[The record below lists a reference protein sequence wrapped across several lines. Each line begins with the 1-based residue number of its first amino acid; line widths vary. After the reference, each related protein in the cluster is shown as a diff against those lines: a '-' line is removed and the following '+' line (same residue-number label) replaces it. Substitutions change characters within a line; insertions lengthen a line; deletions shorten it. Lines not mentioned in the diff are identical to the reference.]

1 MHEAPTPLIQI
12 IRAIDAVSHSTGR
25 IVAWLIIP
33 MVGSLVYEVIS
44 RFVFEQPTVWAYDM
58 TFMLYGSFFML
69 GAAYT
74 LYRKGHIRTDS
85 FYGAWSPRRQGIVD
99 AVCYALFFFPGLI
112 AFLWVSWDFFL
123 VSWSRNET
131 IVTSPWMPIVY
142 PFKFVLPLST
152 LLLLVQGVSE
162 FLKSLYAATKGE
174 WP

>member
-1 MHEAPTPLIQI
+1 MQQAPRALVAAIRVIDLI
-12 IRAIDAVSHSTGR
+12 AYYTGWT
-25 IVAWLIIP
+25 VAWLIIP

-44 RFVFEQPTVWAYDM
+44 RFVFERPTVWAYDM

-85 FYGAWSPRRQGIVD
+85 FYGAWSPRQQGIVD

-112 AFLWVSWDFFL
+112 AFLWVGWDFFA
-123 VSWSRNET
+123 VSWARNET
-131 IVTSPWMPIVY
+131 IVTSPWMPVVY

-152 LLLLVQGVSE
+152 GLLLLQGVSE
-162 FLKSLYAATKGE
+162 FLKSLYAAVRGE
-174 WP
+174 WL